1 MTQHIGFRCP
11 EDIIAA
17 IKARTEASGKGRTEV
32 LIEMLRASMP
42 SMLVGDRSKLPQE
55 AAIYFVWNE
64 EQLLYIGKT
73 DNLCNR
79 FSNHPKL
86 SDFMLAGVESKVSWL
101 PATVENLS
109 AFEHSLIEESAP
121 QLNQVTALEKDKGRV
136 ISFGLPQEL
145 EAKILE
151 ESQEGESFND
161 TAKRILIDALGGQI
175 IPPSVPTIDIE
186 GLVSKALTEQW
197 ESANIEIKTMVET
210 LIEDKLNQVPTKIP
224 RNIPTQTQFHELK
237 EKVNDFKLSLL
248 REIQNR
254 DKSINLFA
262 EQIALL
268 TARLDAMPPG
278 ISREELEVARDKILN
293 NWRVAK
299 APEKRERIEMGLNK
313 LINEV
318 APLPSPLEPKTD
330 SRSAEV
336 ADIKEKINP
345 SNK

>member
-32 LIEMLRASMP
+32 LVEMLRASMP
-42 SMLVGDRSKLPQE
+42 SMVVSDRSKLPQE
-55 AAIYFVWNE
+55 AAIYIVWNE

-73 DNLCNR
+73 DNLRNR

-86 SDFMLAGVESKVSWL
+86 PDFMLAGVESKVSWL
-101 PATVENLS
+101 PATIENLS
-109 AFEHSLIEESAP
+109 AFEHSLIEESEP

-151 ESQEGESFND
+151 ESQQGESFND

-175 IPPSVPTIDIE
+175 IPLPVPTIDIE

-197 ESANIEIKTMVET
+197 ESANIEIKITIES
-210 LIEDKLNQVPTKIP
+210 LIEEKVSQIPTKIP
-224 RNIPTQTQFHELK
+224 PNIPTQTQLQEMNTRI
-237 EKVNDFKLSLL
+237 NDFRDSLL

-278 ISREELEVARDKILN
+278 ISREELEVARDKVLSS
-293 NWRVAK
+293 WRTTKGA
-299 APEKRERIEMGLNK
+299 EKKERIKQGIDK
-313 LINEV
+313 VIDEV
-318 APLPSPLEPKTD
+318 YPQEY
-330 SRSAEV
+330 
-336 ADIKEKINP
+336 KIY
-345 SNK
+345 